1 MRLRALAPAKVNL
14 SLFLGGTREDGRH
27 RLVTLFESL
36 SLADTLSLEVT
47 GSEDVVVCEGV
58 DGVNLASRALA
69 GLRARGWDGP
79 PVHVTIDKR
88 IPVAAGMAGGSAD
101 AAATLRLAMALS
113 GPAHPRAEEVDA
125 LAAEL
130 GADVPSQLLPGLVL
144 GTGAGEIVEHFEA
157 LPEHAF
163 VIVPSPE
170 FGLSTPDVF
179 READRLGLQRPD
191 AELDSFY
198 DELVGALA
206 PEPAL
211 PSSLLV
217 NDLQAAAV
225 SLCPWCGDALEA
237 VRAAG
242 AEHAMVSGS
251 GPTVVGIW
259 WGLGAVGR
267 AFSAAQR
274 LRDEHPLAVAAEPV
288 TAEFAAPSLT

>member
-1 MRLRALAPAKVNL
+1 MTGMTLRALAPAKVNL
-14 SLFLGGTREDGRH
+14 SLFLGGAREDGRH
-27 RLVTLFESL
+27 RLVTVFESL
-36 SLADTLSLEVT
+36 SLADTLELEVT
-47 GSEDVVVCEGV
+47 GTEDVVVCPGVEGE
-58 DGVNLASRALA
+58 NLAARALA

-79 PVHVTIDKR
+79 AVRVTIAKR

-101 AAATLRLAMALS
+101 AAAALRLAMAVAP
-113 GPAHPRAEEVDA
+113 GRAEEVDE

-130 GADVPSQLLPGLVL
+130 GADVPSQLLPGLAL

-163 VIVPSPE
+163 VVLPSE
-170 FGLSTPDVF
+170 FALATPDVF
-179 READRLGLQRPD
+179 READRLGLQRSD
-191 AELDSFY
+191 AELDSLY

-206 PEPAL
+206 PEPGL
-211 PSSLLV
+211 PSALLV

-225 SLCPWCGDALEA
+225 SLCPWCADALQA

-267 AFSAAQR
+267 AFAAAQR